1 MAHDVAAL
9 FALLEVMIGSIA
21 DHGVNRETVE
31 STTKLLSAAKNCMS
45 NLQALV
51 TKYEDLP
58 TASQRVWKRT
68 MGGAEE
74 LAGLQGRLRKNIDAF
89 SFLNKNITR

>member
-9 FALLEVMIGSIA
+9 FALLEVMVESIS
-21 DHGVNRETVE
+21 DHGVNHEIVE
-31 STTKLLSAAKNCMS
+31 STTKLLSASTNCMS

-58 TASQRVWKRT
+58 TSSQRVWKST

-74 LAGLQGRLRKNIDAF
+74 LAGLQGRLRKTIDSF
-89 SFLNKNITR
+89 SSLNKIITK